1 MNYLYLFFFH
11 FRTEAKEQMLCV
23 TILFSCRV
31 GLVNVDY
38 LVVLRR
44 LKLYVREK
52 KRGGGGGGVAVVL
65 RDRHTDRQTDRE
77 SKRHTDKQRQR
88 EEKRCQEVT

>member
-1 MNYLYLFFFH
+1 
-11 FRTEAKEQMLCV
+11 MLCV

-52 KRGGGGGGVAVVL
+52 KGGGGGSGGVE
-65 RDRHTDRQTDRE
+65 RQTHRQTDRQ
-77 SKRHTDKQRQR
+77 RKQ
-88 EEKRCQEVT
+88 KTY